1 MEIKNIHLQKKFRE
15 IEANEVRFDEYKTE
29 DAEVIITSYGLT
41 SRVAKKAVDIG
52 REQGIKL
59 GLFRPIT
66 VWPFPK
72 GRIAELASRDNIRF
86 FISVEMSAG
95 QMVEDIQLNVCGKKP
110 VHFYGRMGGI
120 VPSPQEILDA
130 VQSHLKE

>member
-1 MEIKNIHLQKKFRE
+1 
-15 IEANEVRFDEYKTE
+15 
-29 DAEVIITSYGLT
+29 
-41 SRVAKKAVDIG
+41 
-52 REQGIKL
+52 
-59 GLFRPIT
+59 PIT

-72 GRIAELASRDNIRF
+72 GRIAELASRDDIRF
-86 FISVEMSAG
+86 FISIEMSAG

-120 VPSPQEILDA
+120 VPTPQEILDT